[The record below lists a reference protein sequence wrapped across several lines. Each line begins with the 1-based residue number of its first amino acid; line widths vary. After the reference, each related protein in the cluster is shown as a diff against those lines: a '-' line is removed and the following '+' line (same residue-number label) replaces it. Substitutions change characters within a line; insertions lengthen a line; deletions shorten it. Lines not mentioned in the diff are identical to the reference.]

1 MLLVYVDDIIIT
13 GDDASGIAQAKL
25 HLQKSFDVKDL
36 GPLRYFLGIEVARS
50 RRGISLSQRKYV
62 LDLLQDTGMLGCR
75 PASTPM
81 DPNLKLSVESGEL
94 LPDPSVYQRL
104 VGRLIYLTNTR
115 PDLTFAVS
123 VISQF
128 MHAPRSAH
136 MDAVYHILRY
146 LKSCPGLGLFYA
158 SGNQSGLSCFTDADY
173 AGCKTDRHFTSGF
186 YTFYGNHLI
195 PWKSKKQA
203 VVSRS
208 SAEAEY
214 RAMAQG
220 TCELLWL
227 QSILREL
234 GLVQKGS
241 SRLFCDNKSAIML
254 ASDSVLHERSK
265 HVKVDIHFIREKVRS
280 GIINPIFVPSSELTA
295 DVFTKSVR
303 PSLLQSSIVKLGLIN
318 IFALA

>member
-1 MLLVYVDDIIIT
+1 MGFVRCHSDDTCFIRRRSDGRCIMLLVYVDDIIIT

-158 SGNQSGLSCFTDADY
+158 SGNQSGFSCFTDADY
-173 AGCKTDRHFTSGF
+173 AGCNIDRRSTSDF
-186 YTFYGNHLI
+186 CTFYGNHLI
-195 PWKSKKQA
+195 SWKSKK
-203 VVSRS
+203 
-208 SAEAEY
+208 
-214 RAMAQG
+214 
-220 TCELLWL
+220 
-227 QSILREL
+227 
-234 GLVQKGS
+234 
-241 SRLFCDNKSAIML
+241 
-254 ASDSVLHERSK
+254 
-265 HVKVDIHFIREKVRS
+265 
-280 GIINPIFVPSSELTA
+280 
-295 DVFTKSVR
+295 
-303 PSLLQSSIVKLGLIN
+303 
-318 IFALA
+318 